1 MKIGDTPRHASRIE
15 RLGDPL
21 NLESPAEALVE
32 NFRTSADLFYVRN
45 HFPIPEISRS
55 HRILVEGCVARP
67 FEIGL
72 DELRALPS
80 RSITAT
86 LECAGNSRTFLVP
99 RQSGVAWHLG
109 AVSTATWTGVSL
121 AALLDRA
128 KPGAGAVEVL
138 LEGADQGELTG
149 EPSPKPPGRI
159 SFARSI
165 PLEKARRDE
174 VLLAFQMN
182 GRDLLPE
189 HGFPVRAVVP
199 GYYGMASVKWL
210 SKVRVLDQPFQGYWQ
225 TTEYA
230 YWDRGSTGL
239 PVRRPLFEMR
249 VKSMIAR
256 PVLHESIPA
265 GSVCRI
271 VGAAWA
277 GESEIDRVE
286 VSTDGGET
294 WGDARLIDPV
304 SRFAWSRW
312 DFSWQVPSRKGR
324 YTLLSRATDTA
335 GRRQPGARD
344 DDYQNYAIHHILPIE
359 VDVG

>member
-1 MKIGDTPRHASRIE
+1 MTQHDPRIE
-15 RLGDPL
+15 RLSDPP
-21 NLESPAEALVE
+21 NLESPAERLVE
-32 NFRTSADLFYVRN
+32 NFRTPADLFYVRN
-45 HFPIPEISRS
+45 HFPIPAIPQPY
-55 HRILVEGCVARP
+55 RIRVEGCVARP

-72 DELRALPS
+72 EELRTLPS
-80 RSITAT
+80 RGNCTAT

-109 AVSTATWTGVSL
+109 AVSTATWTGVPL

-128 KPGAGAVEVL
+128 GPEADAVEVL

-165 PLEKARRDE
+165 PLEKARCEE
-174 VLLAFQMN
+174 VILAFQMN

-210 SKVRVLDQPFQGYWQ
+210 STVRVLNEPFRGYWQ

-230 YWDRGSTGL
+230 YWDRSSTGL

-256 PVLHESIPA
+256 PALHESIPA

-277 GESEIDRVE
+277 GESEIARVE

-294 WGDARLIDPV
+294 WSDARLVDPV

-324 YTLLSRATDTA
+324 CTLLSRATDIT
-335 GRRQPGARD
+335 GRRQPDARD

-359 VDVG
+359 VNVE